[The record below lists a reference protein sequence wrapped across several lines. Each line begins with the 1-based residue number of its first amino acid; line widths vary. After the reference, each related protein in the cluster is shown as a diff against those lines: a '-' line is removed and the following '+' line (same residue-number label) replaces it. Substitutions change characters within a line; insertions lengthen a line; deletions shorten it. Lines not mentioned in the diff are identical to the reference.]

1 MSLLSADHLV
11 FLAVLLLPAP
21 LAAVGRGWREEPS
34 LRGTLTR
41 AGLLVAACCG
51 GFALGVVLSGG
62 VPAVA
67 LEMLVAAA
75 TVVAAVHAVRPL
87 ARHGSAWL
95 AGLLGVLSGA
105 SLAPP
110 EVLGTGLAL
119 LAAVAV
125 LLPLV
130 VLVSRSRA
138 YPGVRVVVAVAGV
151 VVAGASGIAAL
162 AGGESVLQPLFDVVA
177 GDPSVSLLVLAA
189 AAFLVWELFPPVP
202 AEESPVPVEEAPV
215 PAEREP
221 VGVR

>member
-11 FLAVLLLPAP
+11 ILAVLLLPAP
-21 LAAVGRGWREEPS
+21 LAAVGQRWREQPS

-41 AGLLVAACCG
+41 AGLLVAACFG

-62 VPAVA
+62 VPAAA
-67 LEMLVAAA
+67 LEVLVAAA

-87 ARHGSAWL
+87 ARHGSGWL
-95 AGLLGVLSGA
+95 AGLFGVLQGA
-105 SLAPP
+105 AVATDL
-110 EVLGTGLAL
+110 LGTGLAL

-138 YPGVRVVVAVAGV
+138 YPGVRVVVAVVGV
-151 VVAGASGIAAL
+151 VVAGASGVAAL
-162 AGGESVLQPLFDVVA
+162 TGGESVLQPLFDVVA
-177 GDPSVSLLVLAA
+177 GDPWVSLLVLAA
-189 AAFLVWELFPPVP
+189 AAFLVWELFPPVA
-202 AEESPVPVEEAPV
+202 AEEPPVPVEEALV